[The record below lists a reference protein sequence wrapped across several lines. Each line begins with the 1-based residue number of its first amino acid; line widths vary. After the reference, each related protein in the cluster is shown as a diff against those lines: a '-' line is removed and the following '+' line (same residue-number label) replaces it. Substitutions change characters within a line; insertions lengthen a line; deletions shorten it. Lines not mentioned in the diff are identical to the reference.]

1 MIGVFDSETMSLKR
15 FGKNVD
21 FENDGSFD
29 PGTETIRTD
38 VPRGSKRK
46 VKNGGDYTHYNG
58 TEYEII
64 ARTPFYL
71 KERTTI
77 LNEIFAD
84 SEPEIQLIRL
94 MGAFNSWPVLLA
106 LLDGYNYVHTE
117 IILEKA
123 LTAAHITAA
132 DKFMIESKF
141 PVGWASQT

>member
-1 MIGVFDSETMSLKR
+1 MIGVFDSETMSLRR
-15 FGKNVD
+15 FGKNID

-58 TEYEII
+58 TAYVTV

-84 SEPEIQLIRL
+84 SEPEIQLTRL
-94 MGAFNSWPVLLA
+94 MEALNNWPVLLA

-123 LTAAHITAA
+123 LTAEHITAA

>member
-1 MIGVFDSETMSLKR
+1 MIGVFDSETMSLRR
-15 FGKNVD
+15 FGKNID

-58 TEYEII
+58 TAYVTV

-84 SEPEIQLIRL
+84 SEPEIQLTRL
-94 MGAFNSWPVLLA
+94 MEAFNNWPVLLA

-123 LTAAHITAA
+123 LTAEHITAA